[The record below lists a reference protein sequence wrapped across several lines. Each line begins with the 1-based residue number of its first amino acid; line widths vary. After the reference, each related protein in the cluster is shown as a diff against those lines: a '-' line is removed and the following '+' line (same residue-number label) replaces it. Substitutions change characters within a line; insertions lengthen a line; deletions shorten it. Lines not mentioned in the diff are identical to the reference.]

1 MSSGT
6 SEKRAQN
13 SAEDI
18 QLGWDDEHES
28 YTCCGGEPV
37 EVPRRTANVR
47 CLDET
52 KTVPR
57 NGIVY
62 RTNEDEASI
71 VASGVEFGRDMEKV
85 FGGPDDVR
93 TIIFPNMVRIIR

>member
-6 SEKRAQN
+6 SEKRREN
-13 SAEDI
+13 SAEDTL
-18 QLGWDDEHES
+18 LGWNDERGS
-28 YTCCGGEPV
+28 YTCCSGEPV
-37 EVPRRTANVR
+37 EVPRRSANVR

-52 KTVPR
+52 RTVPS

-62 RTNEDEASI
+62 GAGEDGASI

-85 FGGPDDVR
+85 LGGPDDVR
-93 TIIFPNMVRIIR
+93 TMIFPNMVRIIR